1 MNRYFFT
8 LVVITC
14 CVVNSVV
21 AQSFKFGAKTGVN
34 FSNFVWDGSEDFDTR
49 TTFRIGAVAQLN
61 IDGVLG
67 VQSELLYSPQGAK
80 FKNDHFDATYKLD
93 YIVLPVLL

>member
-1 MNRYFFT
+1 MLLHNP
-8 LVVITC
+8 
-14 CVVNSVV
+14 
-21 AQSFKFGAKTGVN
+21 
-34 FSNFVWDGSEDFDTR
+34 SNLEQKLELIFRILYGMVLRFDTR

-93 YIVLPVLL
+93 YIVLPVLIKF